1 MNYKLFS
8 DNINDYFNN
17 VRTRSWIGTPA
28 DCKQLENL
36 NVSVSNRKIQM
47 PTDSELQKR
56 MQKRVKIMQHGCK
69 YLDIIEKLMTSENTK
84 INHLL
89 KFHQSIYDLKQPLQS
104 KIIQRKNCRIA
115 FKNISSIKLG
125 EISKMIISFWRS
137 ADFSIRQFVLNV
149 TGDAKPT

>member
-69 YLDIIEKLMTSENTK
+69 YLDIIEKLMTSEETK
-84 INHLL
+84 INQLL
-89 KFHQSIYDLKQPLQS
+89 NFHQSIYELKQPLERGTM
-104 KIIQRKNCRIA
+104 KRKSCRIA

-125 EISKMIISFWRS
+125 KISKLLIIY
-137 ADFSIRQFVLNV
+137 FVKIIFVSKL
-149 TGDAKPT
+149 